1 MTNEDYRQPS
11 VDKSPSPI
19 GAGLPLLQRLKMLK
33 EKQVKGYNYYS
44 LVHIL
49 CAHFLC
55 QFVHSWRSLQTP
67 LHTMSDMYLDQI
79 SINSSINY
87 YYVFV

>member
-44 LVHIL
+44 LVHRYT
-49 CAHFLC
+49 
-55 QFVHSWRSLQTP
+55 FVLISVSICTLLEIITDSSSYYVRHVPRS
-67 LHTMSDMYLDQI
+67 DQYKLI
-79 SINSSINY
+79 Y
-87 YYVFV
+87 YYYMFV